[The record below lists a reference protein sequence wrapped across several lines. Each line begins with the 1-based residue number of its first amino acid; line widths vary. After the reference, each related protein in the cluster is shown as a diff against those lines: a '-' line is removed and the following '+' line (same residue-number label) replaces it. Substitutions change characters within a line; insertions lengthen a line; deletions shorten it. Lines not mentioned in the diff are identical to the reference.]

1 MIDLITGHQ
10 GIPHISAEQIS
21 TLHRSLMGS
30 NGDNKVVRMKDG
42 GVNSVGLTV
51 SIDTGYWRVH
61 GYDMQIQE
69 AEAVIF
75 DPTEAGYQRIDDLF
89 VEILQDIS
97 SGVQRSE
104 LVIMQGEPSTTTPIA
119 PAAPTEAASEYDLLV
134 ECVPV
139 CSVLVIEGAMT
150 MTDLTIP
157 FKASSGD
164 SESLAPEFDP
174 ERPEPYE
181 IGEIVE
187 NEGKLYIFIRQHSG
201 PWDDADVEETTV
213 AALLA
218 EVNNEL
224 SAIENVYG
232 AKNLI
237 PYPCNQFS
245 RTNNGIT
252 FTDNGDGTVTANGT
266 ATADASYNISQRYGV
281 SGGSFSL
288 KNGNYLLSGCESGSN
303 TTFFLQTGVTKNGV
317 FSLLNKNYDGDT
329 AITVDGDDNSND
341 SANIAVQIVIRS
353 GQTLTN
359 KVFKPM
365 IRLASIQD
373 DTWVPYAKTNKE
385 LTDDVN
391 EIEEDL
397 ENTMD
402 LIRGDNDEYSS
413 LKSYKV
419 GQYVVVKPPLVPKET
434 IYKCISPCSPGSW
447 AINQSHFQSKTL
459 TEAVTD
465 LNNDLIALDNITFPT
480 IDNNDYKFVWL
491 RFNQTSDSAKAISL
505 RGKVNGVAKD
515 LTASDVY
522 GAITFCCS
530 ENYNITHG
538 WFINASNYWR
548 SYTDQ
553 TNLSATYVVLALV
566 RSNVNLTSE
575 L

>member
-30 NGDNKVVRMKDG
+30 NGDNKVVRMKAG
-42 GVNSVGLTV
+42 GVTSVGLTV

-104 LVIMQGEPSTTTPIA
+104 LVIVQGEPSTTTPIA

-218 EVNNEL
+218 GKADNPVPISQGGTGAT
-224 SAIENVYG
+224 SA
-232 AKNLI
+232 A
-237 PYPCNQFS
+237 QA
-245 RTNNGIT
+245 RTNLG
-252 FTDNGDGTVTANGT
+252 A
-266 ATADASYNISQRYGV
+266 ASQS
-281 SGGSFSL
+281 
-288 KNGNYLLSGCESGSN
+288 
-303 TTFFLQTGVTKNGV
+303 
-317 FSLLNKNYDGDT
+317 
-329 AITVDGDDNSND
+329 
-341 SANIAVQIVIRS
+341 
-353 GQTLTN
+353 
-359 KVFKPM
+359 
-365 IRLASIQD
+365 
-373 DTWVPYAKTNKE
+373 
-385 LTDDVN
+385 
-391 EIEEDL
+391 DL

-402 LIRGDNDEYSS
+402 LIRGDNDEYSP
-413 LKSYKV
+413 LTSYTV
-419 GQYVVVKPPLVPKET
+419 GRYVVVKPPLVAKET

-447 AINQSHFQSKTL
+447 AINQSYFEAKTL

-465 LNNDLIALDNITFPT
+465 LNNDLSNKPFFPDMTNQIIASGG
-480 IDNNDYKFVWL
+480 WL
-491 RFNQTSDSAKAISL
+491 TSFTYTATQDCWVVAIGDTKQTGNSVQLKL
-505 RGKVNGVAKD
+505 NGVVVFSVLSTD
-515 LTASDVY
+515 TAHVVQSSAFIPLKKGDVISKSAAGNGVILYTIY
-522 GAITFCCS
+522 G
-530 ENYNITHG
+530 
-538 WFINASNYWR
+538 
-548 SYTDQ
+548 
-553 TNLSATYVVLALV
+553 V
-566 RSNVNLTSE
+566 RN
-575 L
+575 

>member
-104 LVIMQGEPSTTTPIA
+104 LVIVQGEPSTTTPIA

-157 FKASSGD
+157 FKVSSGG
-164 SESLAPEFDP
+164 SESIAPEFDP

-187 NEGKLYIFIRQHSG
+187 QEGKLYIFIRQHSG
-201 PWDDADVEETTV
+201 PWSDADVEETTV

-218 EVNNEL
+218 GKADNPVPIFQGGTGAT
-224 SAIENVYG
+224 SA
-232 AKNLI
+232 A
-237 PYPCNQFS
+237 QA
-245 RTNNGIT
+245 RTNLG
-252 FTDNGDGTVTANGT
+252 A
-266 ATADASYNISQRYGV
+266 AS
-281 SGGSFSL
+281 
-288 KNGNYLLSGCESGSN
+288 
-303 TTFFLQTGVTKNGV
+303 QT
-317 FSLLNKNYDGDT
+317 
-329 AITVDGDDNSND
+329 
-341 SANIAVQIVIRS
+341 
-353 GQTLTN
+353 
-359 KVFKPM
+359 
-365 IRLASIQD
+365 
-373 DTWVPYAKTNKE
+373 
-385 LTDDVN
+385 
-391 EIEEDL
+391 DL

-402 LIRGDNDEYSS
+402 LIRGDDDEYSS

-419 GQYVVVKPPLVPKET
+419 GQYVVVKPPLVAEET

-447 AINQSHFQSKTL
+447 AINQSYFEAKTL

-465 LNNDLIALDNITFPT
+465 LNNDLSKLKIITVDFTLTPHGSTQVNWNKNDNVQFGVTFKEPP
-480 IDNNDYKFVWL
+480 L
-491 RFNQTSDSAKAISL
+491 IS
-505 RGKVNGVAKD
+505 
-515 LTASDVY
+515 VY
-522 GAITFCCS
+522 G
-530 ENYNITHG
+530 
-538 WFINASNYWR
+538 R
-548 SYTDQ
+548 ST
-553 TNLSATYVVLALV
+553 SVKSGSYVVFGKTL
-566 RSNVNLTSE
+566 SNCKVWCYGDSGQGQYGTLQAIGFVD
-575 L
+575 